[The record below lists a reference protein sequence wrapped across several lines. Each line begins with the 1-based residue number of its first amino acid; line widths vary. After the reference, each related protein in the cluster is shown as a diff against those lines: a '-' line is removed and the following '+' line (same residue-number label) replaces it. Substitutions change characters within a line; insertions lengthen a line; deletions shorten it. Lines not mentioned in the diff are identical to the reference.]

1 MAQIRG
7 PQIQDDTIT
16 QDQLALVSVGTPEII
31 LGAVGPTQ
39 ANLAL
44 PWTFVAQPTCGQV
57 PGAVSD
63 LTNKAY
69 VDAIATGLSDFK
81 SAVKAATT
89 AALPA
94 NNRVANVLTG
104 AANGALPAQDT
115 IALLV
120 GDRFLVKD
128 EVIAQNNGI
137 YEVTATGNPG
147 APWVLTRTSDADTS
161 AEVNAGMYMFVD
173 QGATNG
179 DDSYVLATNDPIV
192 LNTTPLTFVKFS
204 GTGQITAGA
213 GLVKVGDTIDFVAA
227 DASLNV
233 QANDVA
239 VVYGVAGNLASVD
252 AGDAA
257 NAGVQVN
264 AARTDHQHA
273 VSTGAPTVTIK
284 SEQTAAGVG
293 VATTMLRSDAQI
305 QAATAAPAAASV
317 SSDAAAV
324 AQGNASTMLRSN
336 ATLTAA
342 TATAV
347 ALTTANARGAS
358 ELLARADHT
367 HQGFK
372 LAIADKAQNPATTG
386 AANDVDTLLT
396 LSATPALLGYVQ
408 ALVNGVQAE
417 VGNAV
422 KTKDCYFSGDNG
434 VTARAFGAAVFTDKF
449 YWNGIISGYGLI
461 NNTDEVDFN
470 YTQLA

>member
-16 QDQLALVSVGTPEII
+16 QDQLALLSVGTPEII
-31 LGAVGPTQ
+31 LGSVGPTQ
-39 ANLAL
+39 ANLNQA
-44 PWTFVAQPTCGQV
+44 WAFVAQPTCGQV
-57 PGAVSD
+57 PGGVND

-69 VDAIATGLSDFK
+69 VDAVASGLSDFK
-81 SAVKAATT
+81 SAVRVATT

-94 NNRVANVLTG
+94 NTRNANILT
-104 AANGALPAQDT
+104 ANANGALPAQDGV
-115 IALLV
+115 ALNAA
-120 GDRFLVKD
+120 DRILVKD
-128 EVIAQNNGI
+128 EATGANNGI
-137 YEVTATGNPG
+137 YTVTAVGSAG
-147 APWVLTRTSDADTS
+147 GPWSLTRATDADTS

-173 QGATNG
+173 QGTVNI
-179 DDSYVLATNDPIV
+179 DDSYVLATNDPIT
-192 LNTTPLTFVKFS
+192 LNTTALVFVKFS
-204 GTGQITAGA
+204 GAGQIQAGA
-213 GLVKVGDTIDFVAA
+213 GLEKVGDTLNFVAA
-227 DASLNV
+227 DASLDV

-239 VVYGVAGNLASVD
+239 VVYGIAGNISSVD

-273 VSTGAPTVTIK
+273 VSTAAPTVTIK
-284 SEQTAAGVG
+284 SEQTAAGIG
-293 VATTMLRSDAQI
+293 VATSMLRSDAQI

-372 LAIADKAQNPATTG
+372 MAVGNKAGNPATTG
-386 AANDVDTLLT
+386 AVNDVDTLLT
-396 LSATPALLGYVQ
+396 LAATPALGGYVQ
-408 ALVNGVQAE
+408 VLVNGVQAE

-434 VTARAFGAAVFTDKF
+434 VTAKGLGAAVATDKLF
-449 YWNGIISGYGLI
+449 WNGVISGYGLI
-461 NNTDEVDFN
+461 NGTDEVDFN